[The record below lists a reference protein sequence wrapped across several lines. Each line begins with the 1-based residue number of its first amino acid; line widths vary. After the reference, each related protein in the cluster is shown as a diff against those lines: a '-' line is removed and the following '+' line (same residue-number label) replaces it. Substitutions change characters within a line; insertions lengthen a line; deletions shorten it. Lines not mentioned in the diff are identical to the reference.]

1 MDFLLHRYRS
11 LTVLVVTILAQ
22 LVLLAYQVKTG
33 GDVRLIRVWSVEA
46 VTPLARVLE
55 GIRSSTSDFF
65 SNYVVLS
72 GVQAENRRMREELGR
87 LKMDNQYLR
96 SELSTAQRAEALAV
110 FQKRSPS
117 KTVAAR
123 VIGSSTGANAKVV
136 FVDRGF
142 TSGVLKGMAVLT
154 PDGIV
159 GKVIASY
166 PTAAQVQL
174 ITDPSFA
181 AGVISQSSRVQ
192 GTLKGQGRGDLL
204 VDYVQLEQKVEKG
217 EWFFTSGDDRVF
229 PKGLPVGQ
237 VSVDKQ
243 GTTFREI
250 YLLPSGFQHGL
261 EEVLIV
267 VEGVHQQIPD
277 DVSAFNQPI
286 KLLPPPPPP
295 EGSTD
300 PSSLATPDGG
310 PQPLT
315 TDADRLRQKY
325 RSIGEAQSHKYGEGM
340 TAPNYNQAPAAA
352 VPGTPAGATAVV
364 PGAAPGTTA
373 TRAVPPAAGVATKG
387 PTTPGAT
394 PPAGTVANPAPPAT
408 KAPATKA
415 PVTPTTAPATT
426 PAVKSTTTPTVPPV
440 KPPVP

>member
-1 MDFLLHRYRS
+1 M
-11 LTVLVVTILAQ
+11 LVVVILAQ

-65 SNYVVLS
+65 SNYVILS

-96 SELSTAQRAEALAV
+96 SELSTAQHAEALAA

-192 GTLKGQGRGDLL
+192 GTLKGQGRGDCL

-243 GTTFREI
+243 GSTFREI

-286 KLLPPPPPP
+286 KLLPPPPPEGNP
-295 EGSTD
+295 ETGVQ
-300 PSSLATPDGG
+300 AAPDGG
-310 PQPLT
+310 AQPLT

-325 RSIGEAQSHKYGEGM
+325 RAIGEAQSHKYGEGM
-340 TAPNYNQAPAAA
+340 TAPNYNQALPTAAPNAPAGSAPAATTGTA
-352 VPGTPAGATAVV
+352 AAPAGRSTATATPGTVTPGTTPGTKGATAAN
-364 PGAAPGTTA
+364 PTA
-373 TRAVPPAAGVATKG
+373 TSPAANTPAT
-387 PTTPGAT
+387 
-394 PPAGTVANPAPPAT
+394 VPAPRSPAP
-408 KAPATKA
+408 KP
-415 PVTPTTAPATT
+415 PVTPNPK
-426 PAVKSTTTPTVPPV
+426 PVVP
-440 KPPVP
+440 